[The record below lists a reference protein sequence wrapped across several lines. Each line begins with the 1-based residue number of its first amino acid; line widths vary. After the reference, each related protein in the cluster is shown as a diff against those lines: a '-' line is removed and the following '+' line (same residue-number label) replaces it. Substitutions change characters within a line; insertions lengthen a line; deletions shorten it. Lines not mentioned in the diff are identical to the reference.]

1 MCVLVC
7 VWVGGV
13 LLIIFYSPQAHMKRA
28 WNPLLLQIYITE
40 QCESL
45 FKKTDHLWKAAL
57 TNNGFDGWTEWIQSF
72 FRLNVNQSITWCR
85 WQFSMLFILYNC
97 LNGNVTTHFFIF
109 FIFHN
114 WNTSASEY
122 IFLLTIFSLLYWYT
136 LVHEIEKCTLLRSYI
151 YRSVNVG
158 AELNVYGNVS

>member
-13 LLIIFYSPQAHMKRA
+13 LLIIFYSPQAPMKRA

-85 WQFSMLFILYNC
+85 CQFSMLFILYYC
-97 LNGNVTTHFFIF
+97 LNGNVTTHFFFNFLQLKHERKRVHFSPYDFF
-109 FIFHN
+109 FIILIYTGA
-114 WNTSASEY
+114 WNRKMY
-122 IFLLTIFSLLYWYT
+122 SLAL
-136 LVHEIEKCTLLRSYI
+136 I
-151 YRSVNVG
+151 Y
-158 AELNVYGNVS
+158 L